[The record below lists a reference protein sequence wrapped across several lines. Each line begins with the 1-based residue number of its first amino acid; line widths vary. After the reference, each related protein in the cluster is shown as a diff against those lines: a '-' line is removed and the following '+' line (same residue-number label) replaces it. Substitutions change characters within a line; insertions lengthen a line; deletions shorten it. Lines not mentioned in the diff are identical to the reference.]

1 MTATDTELEAMAAAL
16 EASGRYRVLRR
27 LGERT
32 QLAPPNGGPTRTGLF
47 LDVETTGLD
56 TAHDEVIE
64 LALVPFTYGLD
75 GQVFEILPAYQ
86 AFQEPSRPIPP
97 EITQITG
104 ITDAMVAGCK
114 IDLAQVEAMLAR
126 AALVVAHNAAF
137 DRPFAE
143 RLSAAFEVKP
153 WSCSMS
159 QVDWVA
165 EGHEGRKL
173 SYLVA
178 RAGYFYDAHR
188 AATDCQAAIE
198 LLAAVLPRSG
208 VPAMAKLLE
217 NARRPSWRIWAENS
231 PYDLRNALKARGY
244 RWNGDGGPSPKA
256 WYVDVEDHLRDAEL
270 QFLRAEIYQREID
283 LMVHA
288 ITAHNRFSD
297 RVGSRSMAA
306 GGSDEE

>member
-1 MTATDTELEAMAAAL
+1 MIATETELEAMAATL
-16 EASGRYRVLRR
+16 EASGQYRVLRR
-27 LGERT
+27 LCERT
-32 QLAPPNGGPTRTGLF
+32 LLTPASGAPTRTGLF
-47 LDVETTGLD
+47 IDVETTGLD

-75 GQVFEILPAYQ
+75 GAVFEILPAYQ

-104 ITDAMVAGCK
+104 ITDAMVAGAK
-114 IDLAQVEAMLAR
+114 IDLDQVDDMVAR
-126 AALVVAHNAAF
+126 CALVVAHNAAF
-137 DRPFAE
+137 DRRFAE
-143 RLSAAFEVKP
+143 RISAAFEAKP
-153 WSCSMS
+153 WACSMS
-159 QVDWVA
+159 QVDWAA

-198 LLAAVLPRSG
+198 LLATPLARSG
-208 VPAMAKLLE
+208 VPAMARLLE

-231 PYDLRNALKARGY
+231 PYDLRNLLKARGY
-244 RWNGDGGPSPKA
+244 RWNGDGGPAPKA
-256 WYVDVEDHLRDAEL
+256 WYVDVEDHRRDAEL
-270 QFLRAEIYQREID
+270 EFLRTEIYQGEID
-283 LMVHA
+283 LLVHA

-297 RVGSRSMAA
+297 RVISRSSALA
-306 GGSDEE
+306 RSDDA

>member
-1 MTATDTELEAMAAAL
+1 MTTPDNDLQAMAAAL
-16 EASGRYRVLRR
+16 EASRLYRVLRK
-27 LGERT
+27 LGDRT
-32 QLAPPNGGPTRTGLF
+32 QLSPPSGAPTRVGLF
-47 LDVETTGLD
+47 IDVETTGLD

-75 GQVFEILPAYQ
+75 GQVFDILPAYET
-86 AFQEPSRPIPP
+86 FQEPSRPIPP

-114 IDLAQVEAMLAR
+114 IDLAQVEALVAR

-137 DRPFAE
+137 DRRFAE
-143 RLSAAFEVKP
+143 RLSAAFEAKP
-153 WSCSMS
+153 WACSMS
-159 QVDWVA
+159 QVDWAA

-178 RAGYFYDAHR
+178 GAGYFYDAHR
-188 AATDCQAAIE
+188 AATDCRAAIE
-198 LLAAVLPRSG
+198 LLAALLPRSG

-244 RWNGDGGPSPKA
+244 RWNGDGGPAPKA
-256 WYVDVEDHLRDAEL
+256 CSNRSGSAMPKLPRRRSAPFSSAAYIVAAPISRCGARPARKVTANALRSSQD
-270 QFLRAEIYQREID
+270 
-283 LMVHA
+283 
-288 ITAHNRFSD
+288 
-297 RVGSRSMAA
+297 
-306 GGSDEE
+306 